1 MHCGGET
8 SEEEWEVKKTK
19 KEPSIPG
26 ERRQQ
31 LSNPASGPAVLS
43 EQSWPHWEWLL
54 NTVSSFG
61 PGLTLKSWW
70 IVSL

>member
-1 MHCGGET
+1 MHCAGET
-8 SEEEWEVKKTK
+8 SEDEWEVKKTK

-43 EQSWPHWEWLL
+43 EQSCPTGSDCWTLCPHLVLVLLL
-54 NTVSSFG
+54 NLDG
-61 PGLTLKSWW
+61 
-70 IVSL
+70 